1 MFGSISFT
9 IIFWKIFRKICNNLF
24 WMFCWIYQWIY
35 LVLDLFFLEGL
46 DCWFYLLFSNQ
57 SGLDFPFLQ
66 YSVLIGWLHIFSN
79 WFIFSRWFYSLDIIV
94 HNSCYFITYIYRC
107 LIFNEKFSIYLFW
120 VWYVAISS
128 FIIYLTEYYPIN
140 SLHILYIMYIYN
152 LCSDAYKY
160 IILQGKLN
168 L

>member
-9 IIFWKIFRKICNNLF
+9 IIFWKIFRKICNNSLLNVLLNLPVNLS
-24 WMFCWIYQWIY
+24 CPR
-35 LVLDLFFLEGL
+35 LVFLEGS

-57 SGLDFPFLQ
+57 SGLDFLFLQ

-79 WFIFSRWFYSLDIIV
+79 WFIFSRWFYLLDIIV
-94 HNSCYFITYIYRC
+94 HNSCSFVTYIHRC

-120 VWYVAISS
+120 VWHVAISS

-140 SLHILYIMYIYN
+140 SLHMIYIMHIYN